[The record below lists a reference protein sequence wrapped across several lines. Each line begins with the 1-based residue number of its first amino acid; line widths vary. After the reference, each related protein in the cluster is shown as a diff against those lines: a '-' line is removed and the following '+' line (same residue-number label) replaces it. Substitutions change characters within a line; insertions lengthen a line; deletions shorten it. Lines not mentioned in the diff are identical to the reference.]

1 MNYNCKAIDM
11 DAQVAANREIIKELP
26 QQKLTSL
33 TWNPAKLAY
42 DVDESTL
49 DLSREMFGLW

>member
-49 DLSREMFGLW
+49 DLSQEMFGLW

>member
-11 DAQVAANREIIKELP
+11 DAQVAANRAIIQKLP
-26 QQKLTSL
+26 LRKLTSL

-42 DVDESTL
+42 DVDENVL
-49 DLSREMFGLW
+49 DLYREMFDL

>member
-11 DAQVAANREIIKELP
+11 DAQVAANREIIKKLP
-26 QQKLTSL
+26 LRKLTSL

-42 DVDESTL
+42 DVDENVL
-49 DLSREMFGLW
+49 DLYREMFDL